1 MATNTT
7 TDFKIL
13 AKVVLDVD
21 DIRKQLEKVSKGLEI
36 KLDHK
41 QVDDTAKS
49 MVDLGNKVK
58 ETDEKVEDASITWQQ
73 YREMLNLATRAIES
87 FVGQT
92 MEMDEALTEF
102 KKVSTLSGDELD
114 RYVDKLAKAG
124 KQVARTGKPN
134 RSEPE

>member
-13 AKVVLDVD
+13 AKVVLDVG
-21 DIRKQLEKVSKGLEI
+21 DIQKQLEKVSKGLEI

-49 MVDLGNKVK
+49 MSNLGDKVK
-58 ETDEKVEDASITWQQ
+58 DTDDAVADAALTWQQ
-73 YREMLNLATRAIES
+73 YREMLDTAVDVMKDFAAQTYEVDSAI
-87 FVGQT
+87 
-92 MEMDEALTEF
+92 TEL
-102 KKVSTLSGDELD
+102 KKVTDLQGNSLD
-114 RYVDKLAKAG
+114 SYVGKLTQAG

>member
-1 MATNTT
+1 MATSN
-7 TDFKIL
+7 FS
-13 AKVVLDVD
+13 VL
-21 DIRKQLEKVSKGLEI
+21 
-36 KLDHK
+36 
-41 QVDDTAKS
+41 
-49 MVDLGNKVK
+49 VDLVPDVSSLKQKLKNQKIEINTKVTGTEQVNNLNTAVQDTNKS
-58 ETDEKVEDASITWQQ
+58 VEEATITWQQ
-73 YREMLNLATRAIES
+73 YREVLNLATRAIEA

>member
-13 AKVVLDVD
+13 AKVVLDVN

-49 MVDLGNKVK
+49 MGDLGNKVK
-58 ETDEKVEDASITWQQ
+58 ETDEKVEDATLTWQQ
-73 YREMLNLATRAIES
+73 YREMLNLATRAIKS

-102 KKVSTLSGDELD
+102 KKVSTLSGNDLD
-114 RYVDKLAKAG
+114 RYVDKLAQAG

>member
-1 MATNTT
+1 MATSN
-7 TDFKIL
+7 FS
-13 AKVVLDVD
+13 VLVDLVPDVSSLKKKLKNQN
-21 DIRKQLEKVSKGLEI
+21 IEIKARVTGTEKVKNLNAAVQDNAE
-36 KLDHK
+36 
-41 QVDDTAKS
+41 V
-49 MVDLGNKVK
+49 
-58 ETDEKVEDASITWQQ
+58 VEDAALTWQQ

-92 MEMDEALTEF
+92 MEMDESLTEF

-114 RYVDKLAKAG
+114 RYVNKLSEAG

>member
-36 KLDHK
+36 KLDHR

-49 MVDLGNKVK
+49 MSNLGDKVK
-58 ETDEKVEDASITWQQ
+58 DTDDAVADAALTWQQ
-73 YREMLNLATRAIES
+73 YREMLDTAVDVMKDFAAQTYEVDSAI
-87 FVGQT
+87 
-92 MEMDEALTEF
+92 TEL
-102 KKVSTLSGDELD
+102 KKVTDLQGNSLD
-114 RYVDKLAKAG
+114 SYVSKLTQAG